1 MKDLHA
7 LFRQSLAGLRLLVV
21 ATLVLG
27 LVYPASVWA
36 FGAVAAPWRAEGSL
50 VTATGAH
57 TTDAD
62 EAVGSALLG
71 QLTEDD
77 GLFLPRLSAAGDGY
91 DPLNTY
97 GSNYGP
103 ESPDLVAAIA
113 ERRAEVADREGVA
126 ESEVPPDAVTASG
139 SGLDPDISVA
149 YAVLQ
154 VARVAAANGLTE
166 GEVLRLVD
174 DHTAGRT
181 WGLLGEPHVNVL
193 LLNIAVL
200 QAAEDDG

>member
-7 LFRQSLAGLRLLVV
+7 LFRQSLAGLRLLAV
-21 ATLVLG
+21 ATLVVG
-27 LVYPASVWA
+27 VAYPAAVWA
-36 FGAVAAPWRAEGSL
+36 FGAFAAPWRAEGSL

-62 EAVGSALLG
+62 EAVGSAILG

-77 GLFLPRLSAAGDGY
+77 GLFFPRPSVAGDGY

-103 ESPDLVAAIA
+103 ESPDLVAAIGERKA
-113 ERRAEVADREGVA
+113 EIAAREGVP
-126 ESEVPPDAVTASG
+126 EGDVPADAVTASG

-149 YAVLQ
+149 YAELQ
-154 VARVAAANGLTE
+154 VRRVSEANGLSE
-166 GEVLRLVD
+166 EEVRRLVED
-174 DHTAGRT
+174 NTSGRT
-181 WGLLGEPHVNVL
+181 WGVLGEPRVNVL